1 MPAFLTDEWFA
12 AVHADGVAL
21 DDVTIDVTVL
31 GAPGADVRCAVTVQN
46 GTLSAAAAAS
56 GALGAPGAEVSLTL
70 RYDDVVAVLHGTLS
84 PSVTFMQGT
93 MKTAGDPG
101 RLLDVLAATERSG
114 FGALRDELRAA
125 TEL

>member
-31 GAPGADVRCAVTVQN
+31 GAPGADVRCAVTVQD
-46 GTLSAAAAAS
+46 GTLSAAA
-56 GALGAPGAEVSLTL
+56 LGAPGADVALTL
-70 RYDDVVAVLHGTLS
+70 RYDDAVAVLRGTLS